1 MTRSYWDFPQFS
13 YWLLRVTIIAM
24 TNEQREFILNP
35 PPGSALARARD
46 YGIDLTML
54 ARNLELTPD
63 ERLESAMRAIEL
75 SKELDHLRATG
86 RRG

>member
-1 MTRSYWDFPQFS
+1 MTD
-13 YWLLRVTIIAM
+13 
-24 TNEQREFILNP
+24 EQRALILNP

-54 ARNLELTPD
+54 ARNLDLTPD
-63 ERLESAMRAIEL
+63 ERLQSAMRAIEL

>member
-1 MTRSYWDFPQFS
+1 MTD
-13 YWLLRVTIIAM
+13 
-24 TNEQREFILNP
+24 EQRALILNP

-46 YGIDLTML
+46 YGIDLT
-54 ARNLELTPD
+54 PD
-63 ERLESAMRAIEL
+63 ERLQSAMRAIEL